1 MPKKDSQLIKVLEKF
16 PNQNPNPVLRFSD
29 KGGLLYYNN
38 PSEPIINAWKI
49 KINDKPHKNFLDKL
63 KKTISEG
70 ENSFEIN
77 VEQKIFLLKAVYVKE
92 LDCIN
97 VYGTNI
103 TAKKAIDKFPDQN
116 PNPVMRVSKEGILNY
131 HNTAS
136 SDIVSSLNLKIGEM
150 ISDNLI
156 ELVGKTILT
165 KSITKSE
172 ITAGKKTYMAHFV
185 PIPEFDFIIIYAA
198 DITAKKAI
206 NKFPDKNPNPVMR
219 IDKNGELNYFND
231 ASNYIIQNWGIGLNE
246 TIPIEIINNLTKPN
260 SNDTPNMEF
269 EVGDKTY
276 YFNLVKIYEFDFY
289 LLYCTDITDT
299 KDKERILAKLS
310 KYFSPQVYSSIFTG
324 ELDVNIN
331 TNRKSLTVF
340 FSDIKGFTTI
350 TEKLEPEILTELIT
364 YYLTEM
370 TDIAIEYGGT
380 VDKYIGDAIMIFFGD
395 PNTEGIK
402 KDAVSCVA
410 MALKMRRKVKAIRKK
425 WESFGLTEALD
436 VRMGIHTDV
445 CTVGNFGSQDRL
457 DYTVLGNGVNL
468 ASRLET
474 LANPNEI
481 LISEN
486 TYNVIRNDIRCTYF
500 DEIKVKGKSHP
511 IKTFQV
517 QNLIIDKSDRETID
531 FETDGFSLMLKK
543 EQIKNREKIIDYLKK
558 SLNLLKH

>member
-29 KGGLLYYNN
+29 KGVLLYYNN

-370 TDIAIEYGGT
+370 TNIAIEYGGT

-395 PNTEGIK
+395 PKTEGIK
-402 KDAVSCVA
+402 KDAVSCVS
-410 MALKMRRKVKAIRKK
+410 MALKMRKKLKAIRKR
-425 WESFGLTEALD
+425 WESFGVSETLD

-468 ASRLET
+468 ASRLES

-486 TYNVIRNDIRCTYF
+486 TYNVIRNDIRCTYL

-517 QNLIIDKSDRETID
+517 LDLILDTSKRQTID
-531 FETDGFSLMLKK
+531 FETDGFSLIMDK
-543 EQIKNREKIIDYLKK
+543 EQIKNKEKIIDYLKK
-558 SLNLLKH
+558 GLNHLKH

>member
-29 KGGLLYYNN
+29 KGVLLYYNN

-63 KKTISEG
+63 KKTIAEG

-156 ELVGKTILT
+156 ELVGKTILP

-185 PIPEFDFIIIYAA
+185 PVPEFDFIIIYAA

>member
-29 KGGLLYYNN
+29 KGVLLYYNN

-276 YFNLVKIYEFDFY
+276 YFNLVKIDEFDFY
-289 LLYCTDITDT
+289 LLYGTDITDT

-370 TDIAIEYGGT
+370 TNIAIEYGGT

-395 PNTEGIK
+395 PKTEGIK

-410 MALKMRRKVKAIRKK
+410 MALKMKRKLKSIRRK
-425 WESFGLTEALD
+425 WESFGLTESLD

-445 CTVGNFGSQDRL
+445 CTVGNFGSEDRL

-468 ASRLET
+468 ASRLES
-474 LANPNEI
+474 LANANEI
-481 LISEN
+481 LVSEN
-486 TYNVIRNDIRCTYF
+486 TYNVIRNDIRCTYI

-517 QNLIIDKSDRETID
+517 QDLISDQSDREMLD
-531 FETDGFSLMLKK
+531 FETEGFSLLLDKKQIKNK
-543 EQIKNREKIIDYLKK
+543 EQIISYLKK
-558 SLNLLKH
+558 SLDHLKH

>member
-29 KGGLLYYNN
+29 KGVLLYYNN

-517 QNLIIDKSDRETID
+517 QNLILDKSDRKTID
-531 FETDGFSLMLKK
+531 FETDGFSLMLRK

>member
-29 KGGLLYYNN
+29 KGVLLYYNN

-276 YFNLVKIYEFDFY
+276 YFNLVKIEEFDFF
-289 LLYCTDITDT
+289 LLYGTDITDT
-299 KDKERILAKLS
+299 KDKERILTKLS

-531 FETDGFSLMLKK
+531 FETDGFSLMLRK

>member
-29 KGGLLYYNN
+29 KGVLLYYNN

-49 KINDKPHKNFLDKL
+49 KIKDKPHKNFLDKL

-457 DYTVLGNGVNL
+457 DYTVLGNGVLL

-531 FETDGFSLMLKK
+531 FETDGFSLMLRK

>member
-1 MPKKDSQLIKVLEKF
+1 MPKKDNQLIKVLEKF
-16 PNQNPNPVLRFSD
+16 PDQNPNPVLRFSD
-29 KGGLLYYNN
+29 KGILLYYNN
-38 PSEPIINAWKI
+38 PSELIINAWKI
-49 KINDKPHKNFLDKL
+49 KINDKPHKNFLDNL
-63 KKTISEG
+63 KKTIAEG

-77 VEQKIFLLKAVYVKE
+77 VERKIFLLKAVYIKE
-92 LDCIN
+92 LYCIN

-370 TDIAIEYGGT
+370 TNIAIEYGGT

-395 PNTEGIK
+395 PKTEGIK

-410 MALKMRRKVKAIRKK
+410 MALKMRRKLKVIRKR
-425 WESFGLTEALD
+425 WESFGLTEPLD

-531 FETDGFSLMLKK
+531 FETDGFSLMLRK

>member
-1 MPKKDSQLIKVLEKF
+1 
-16 PNQNPNPVLRFSD
+16 
-29 KGGLLYYNN
+29 
-38 PSEPIINAWKI
+38 
-49 KINDKPHKNFLDKL
+49 
-63 KKTISEG
+63 
-70 ENSFEIN
+70 
-77 VEQKIFLLKAVYVKE
+77 
-92 LDCIN
+92 

-116 PNPVMRVSKEGILNY
+116 PNPVMRISKEGILNY
-131 HNTAS
+131 HNPAS
-136 SDIVSSLNLKIGEM
+136 SDIVSSLNLKIGKM
-150 ISDNLI
+150 ISGNLI
-156 ELVGKTILT
+156 ELVGKTVLT
-165 KSITKSE
+165 KSITQSE
-172 ITAGKKTYMAHFV
+172 ITAGKKTYFANFV
-185 PIPEFDFIIIYAA
+185 IVPEFDFIIIYAA
-198 DITAKKAI
+198 DITAKKVI

-219 IDKNGELNYFND
+219 IGKNGELNYFND
-231 ASNYIIQNWGIGLNE
+231 ASNYIIQNWGIELNE
-246 TIPIEIINNLTKPN
+246 AIPQEIINNLTKPN
-260 SNDTPNMEF
+260 SHDNMEF

-276 YFNLVKIYEFDFY
+276 YFNLVKIDEFDFH

-299 KDKERILAKLS
+299 KNKERILAKLS

-340 FSDIKGFTTI
+340 FSDIKGFTAI

-370 TDIAIEYGGT
+370 TNIAIEYGGT

-395 PNTEGIK
+395 PKTEGIK

-410 MALKMRRKVKAIRKK
+410 MALKMKRKLKAIRKK

-468 ASRLET
+468 ASRLES
-474 LANPNEI
+474 LANANEI
-481 LISEN
+481 LVSEN
-486 TYNVIRNDIRCTYF
+486 TYNVIRNDIRCTYI

-511 IKTFQV
+511 VKTFQV
-517 QNLIIDKSDRETID
+517 QDLIIDKSDRETID
-531 FETDGFSLMLKK
+531 FETDGFSLMLDR
-543 EQIKNREKIIDYLKK
+543 EQIKNKEKIIGYLKK
-558 SLNLLKH
+558 SLNHLKH

>member
-1 MPKKDSQLIKVLEKF
+1 M
-16 PNQNPNPVLRFSD
+16 LRFSD

-172 ITAGKKTYMAHFV
+172 ITASKNIYMAHFV

-260 SNDTPNMEF
+260 SNDTSNMEF

-402 KDAVSCVA
+402 KDAISCVA
-410 MALKMRRKVKAIRKK
+410 MALKMRRKVKVIRKK

-517 QNLIIDKSDRETID
+517 QNLILDKSDRETID
-531 FETDGFSLMLKK
+531 FETDGFSLMLRK

>member
-29 KGGLLYYNN
+29 KGVLLYYNN

-49 KINDKPHKNFLDKL
+49 KINDKPHKSFLDNL
-63 KKTISEG
+63 KKTIAEG

-370 TDIAIEYGGT
+370 TNIAIEYGGT

-531 FETDGFSLMLKK
+531 FETDGFSLMLRK

>member
-1 MPKKDSQLIKVLEKF
+1 MLKKDSQLIKVLERF
-16 PNQNPNPVLRFSD
+16 PDQNPNPVLRFSD
-29 KGGLLYYNN
+29 KGLLLYYND

-49 KINDKPHKNFLDKL
+49 KINDKAHKSFLDNL
-63 KKTISEG
+63 KKTIAEH

-77 VEQKIFLLKAVYVKE
+77 IEQKIFLLKAVYIKE

-97 VYGTNI
+97 VYGTDI
-103 TAKKAIDKFPDQN
+103 TAKTVIDKFPDQN
-116 PNPVMRVSKEGILNY
+116 PNPVMRVSKDGILNY
-131 HNTAS
+131 HNAAS
-136 SDIVSSLNLKIGEM
+136 LDIVSSHDLKIGEM

-156 ELVGKTILT
+156 ELIGKTILT
-165 KSITKSE
+165 KRITQNE
-172 ITAGKKTYMAHFV
+172 LTAGKKTYLANFV
-185 PIPEFDFIIIYAA
+185 PVPEFDFIIIYAA
-198 DITAKKAI
+198 DITAKKVI

-219 IDKNGELNYFND
+219 IGKNGELNYFND
-231 ASNYIIQNWGIGLNE
+231 ASNYIIQNWGIGLNDA
-246 TIPIEIINNLTKPN
+246 IPGEIIKNLKKST
-260 SNDTPNMEF
+260 SNDSHNMEF

-276 YFNLVKIYEFDFY
+276 YFNLVKIDEFNFF
-289 LLYCTDITDT
+289 LLYGTDITDT

-331 TNRKSLTVF
+331 TNRKNLTVF

-370 TDIAIEYGGT
+370 TNIAIEYGGT

-395 PNTEGIK
+395 PKTEGIK

-410 MALKMRRKVKAIRKK
+410 MALKMKRKLKSIRRKWK
-425 WESFGLTEALD
+425 SFGLTESLD

-445 CTVGNFGSQDRL
+445 CTVGNFGSEDRL

-468 ASRLET
+468 ASRLES
-474 LANPNEI
+474 LANANEI
-481 LISEN
+481 LVSEN
-486 TYNVIRNDIRCTYF
+486 TYNVIRNDIRCTYI

-511 IKTFQV
+511 VKTFQV
-517 QNLIIDKSDRETID
+517 QDLISDQRDREMID
-531 FETDGFSLMLKK
+531 FETDGFSLTLDK
-543 EQIKNREKIIDYLKK
+543 EQIKNKEKIIGYLKK
-558 SLNLLKH
+558 SLDHLKD

>member
-1 MPKKDSQLIKVLEKF
+1 MLKKDSQLIKVLEKF
-16 PNQNPNPVLRFSD
+16 PDQNPNPVLRFSD
-29 KGGLLYYNN
+29 KGLLLYYND

-49 KINDKPHKNFLDKL
+49 KINDKAHKSFLDNL
-63 KKTISEG
+63 KKTIAEH

-77 VEQKIFLLKAVYVKE
+77 IEQKIFLLKAVYIKE

-97 VYGTNI
+97 VYGTDI
-103 TAKKAIDKFPDQN
+103 TAKKVIDKFPDQN
-116 PNPVMRVSKEGILNY
+116 PNPVMRVSKDGILNY
-131 HNTAS
+131 HNAAS
-136 SDIVSSLNLKIGEM
+136 LDIVSSHDLKIGEM

-156 ELVGKTILT
+156 ELIGKTILT
-165 KSITKSE
+165 KRITQNE
-172 ITAGKKTYMAHFV
+172 LTAGKKTYLANFV
-185 PIPEFDFIIIYAA
+185 PVPEFDSIIIYAA
-198 DITAKKAI
+198 DITAKKVI

-219 IDKNGELNYFND
+219 IGKNGELNYFND
-231 ASNYIIQNWGIGLNE
+231 ASNYIIQNWGIGLNDA
-246 TIPIEIINNLTKPN
+246 IPGEIIKNLKKST
-260 SNDTPNMEF
+260 SNDSHNMEF

-276 YFNLVKIYEFDFY
+276 YFNLVKIDEFNFF
-289 LLYCTDITDT
+289 LLYGTDITDT

-331 TNRKSLTVF
+331 TNRKNLTVF

-370 TDIAIEYGGT
+370 TNIAIEYGGT

-395 PNTEGIK
+395 PKTDGIT

-410 MALKMRRKVKAIRKK
+410 MALKMRRKLKAIRKK
-425 WESFGLTEALD
+425 WASFGLTESLD

-468 ASRLET
+468 ASRLES

-486 TYNVIRNDIRCTYF
+486 TFNIIKKDIDCTYV
-500 DEIKVKGKSHP
+500 DEITVKGKSHP

-517 QNLIIDKSDRETID
+517 QNLISKKDRRETID
-531 FETDGFSLMLKK
+531 YETDGFSLMLDK
-543 EQIKNREKIIDYLKK
+543 EQIKNTEKIISYLKK
-558 SLNLLKH
+558 SLDHLKD